1 MPRRSEIPRKI
12 SSRKL
17 VLLSAN
23 AALEKKATNLII
35 LNVKEM
41 SSLADYFVIC
51 SGNSDRQVQAIS
63 SAIEEVLKKAGRLPI
78 GVEGERAAK
87 WVLMDYGDVIFHI
100 FYEPVRSF
108 YDIERLWTDV
118 PRMEVGEDVSEI
130 SSLRKGM

>member
-1 MPRRSEIPRKI
+1 
-12 SSRKL
+12 
-17 VLLSAN
+17 VALLSVN

-51 SGNSDRQVQAIS
+51 SGNSDRQVQAIA
-63 SAIEEVLKKAGRLPI
+63 SAIEETLKKAGRLPI

-87 WVLMDYGDVIFHI
+87 WVLLDYGDVIFHI
-100 FYEPVRSF
+100 FYEPVREF

-118 PRMEVGEDVSEI
+118 PRMEVGEDVSKLV
-130 SSLRKGM
+130 SLRKGM